1 MPVVGKT
8 YTVTGTPTEPGILP
22 RSLDLIFN
30 SISPQQL
37 SSLQLKPKNFSEV
50 VYLTDEEMEGEL
62 ARKDNILNQASAQAP
77 MQVETCKPIIIFI
90 SPLSCAGS

>member
-1 MPVVGKT
+1 MRVLLLCPLLCAGKT

-37 SSLQLKPKNFSEV
+37 SSVLLRPKNFSEAT
-50 VYLTDEEMEGEL
+50 YLTEEETESER
-62 ARKDNILNQASAQAP
+62 ARKSDILSKASVRWYEGLCMLKLAQR
-77 MQVETCKPIIIFI
+77 
-90 SPLSCAGS
+90 

>member
-1 MPVVGKT
+1 MYVYFTISAVGKT

-37 SSLQLKPKNFSEV
+37 SSLQLRPKNFSDVAYITE
-50 VYLTDEEMEGEL
+50 EEMEREL
-62 ARKDNILNQASAQAP
+62 ARKDDILNKAR
-77 MQVETCKPIIIFI
+77 
-90 SPLSCAGS
+90 